1 MQINLKNNFEVWKH
15 TNTCR
20 LSPLQFSDD
29 EEDTRRVVR
38 SAKEKRYE
46 QLHNIM
52 KSIRNSKK
60 IKDFNKMETSF
71 QELTKAYEKAKSV
84 IAKEEG
90 GITPR
95 FYVRILVEMEDL
107 INETWLDREGRKN
120 MSKINSKSLGALRQ
134 KLRKYIR

>member
-1 MQINLKNNFEVWKH
+1 M
-15 TNTCR
+15 
-20 LSPLQFSDD
+20 
-29 EEDTRRVVR
+29 VR

-71 QELTKAYEKAKSV
+71 QELTKAYDKAKTV

-95 FYVRILVEMEDL
+95 SVP
-107 INETWLDREGRKN
+107 LDDITYSRTR
-120 MSKINSKSLGALRQ
+120 M
-134 KLRKYIR
+134 

>member
-1 MQINLKNNFEVWKH
+1 M
-15 TNTCR
+15 
-20 LSPLQFSDD
+20 
-29 EEDTRRVVR
+29 R

-46 QLHNIM
+46 ALRNIM

-71 QELTKAYEKAKSV
+71 QELTKAYDKAKTV

-95 FYVRILVEMEDL
+95 FV
-107 INETWLDREGRKN
+107 
-120 MSKINSKSLGALRQ
+120 SLGDLFRVFHQLADLGWID
-134 KLRKYIR
+134 LDLCSIILPN

>member
-1 MQINLKNNFEVWKH
+1 M
-15 TNTCR
+15 
-20 LSPLQFSDD
+20 
-29 EEDTRRVVR
+29 VR

-134 KLRKYIR
+134 KLRKYIRYFTFLHACISCLLLNDEKNEH

>member
-1 MQINLKNNFEVWKH
+1 M
-15 TNTCR
+15 
-20 LSPLQFSDD
+20 
-29 EEDTRRVVR
+29 R

-71 QELTKAYEKAKSV
+71 QELTKAYDKAKNV

-95 FYVRILVEMEDL
+95 LVSENATASWSLPKILS
-107 INETWLDREGRKN
+107 NFNT
-120 MSKINSKSLGALRQ
+120 
-134 KLRKYIR
+134 

>member
-1 MQINLKNNFEVWKH
+1 M
-15 TNTCR
+15 
-20 LSPLQFSDD
+20 
-29 EEDTRRVVR
+29 VR

-71 QELTKAYEKAKSV
+71 QELTKAYDKAKSV

-95 FYVRILVEMEDL
+95 SVQLVL
-107 INETWLDREGRKN
+107 N
-120 MSKINSKSLGALRQ
+120 
-134 KLRKYIR
+134 

>member
-1 MQINLKNNFEVWKH
+1 MTISSLL
-15 TNTCR
+15 
-20 LSPLQFSDD
+20 LSQFSDD

-71 QELTKAYEKAKSV
+71 QELTKAYDKAKNV

-95 FYVRILVEMEDL
+95 LVSENSRGVYVEF
-107 INETWLDREGRKN
+107 
-120 MSKINSKSLGALRQ
+120 
-134 KLRKYIR
+134 

>member
-1 MQINLKNNFEVWKH
+1 MRAEV
-15 TNTCR
+15 TISSLP
-20 LSPLQFSDD
+20 LSQFSDD

-71 QELTKAYEKAKSV
+71 QELTKAYDKAKNV

-95 FYVRILVEMEDL
+95 LVSEKRRGVYVEF
-107 INETWLDREGRKN
+107 
-120 MSKINSKSLGALRQ
+120 
-134 KLRKYIR
+134 